1 MKRVR
6 ARVRRLGLM
15 STVAV
20 ARIIH
25 LRLVNRLCIR
35 KFSSRRVLSRIAM
48 LMTMPRVRLRVP
60 ELIIQLHFAP
70 LFQGNFFLFFFI
82 LGFSLCLHLNYVSV
96 NMIFELLKNFV
107 LTLLR
112 SSFGQENIRKMKVII

>member
-1 MKRVR
+1 MVKRVR

-70 LFQGNFFLFFFI
+70 LFQGKFFF
-82 LGFSLCLHLNYVSV
+82 F
-96 NMIFELLKNFV
+96 
-107 LTLLR
+107 
-112 SSFGQENIRKMKVII
+112 